1 MDSRSSTC
9 IWLLGADHPVHRPR
23 RLVAQTSDDVVVGT
37 ARLCVLIPGQPLALL
52 GAEIEAVA
60 LFFLAYTLFG
70 WLRHRPATAPVASTW
85 THRII
90 ERGGGITWLVLFNL
104 TGASMFLR
112 FGGGLYLLAV
122 VMFFMLLYKALG
134 RPRRLEKPGV
144 LRHPRPRCRRKAG

>member
-1 MDSRSSTC
+1 M
-9 IWLLGADHPVHRPR
+9 
-23 RLVAQTSDDVVVGT
+23 
-37 ARLCVLIPGQPLALL
+37 
-52 GAEIEAVA
+52 A

-134 RPRRLEKPGV
+134 RPRRLGKARRPQASPSALQTQSRMTESHGKRRGRYAPPLLQRSTQAARRG
-144 LRHPRPRCRRKAG
+144 RPRRPADTWPRAPSSTACDVSSANRASRAM

>member
-1 MDSRSSTC
+1 M
-9 IWLLGADHPVHRPR
+9 
-23 RLVAQTSDDVVVGT
+23 
-37 ARLCVLIPGQPLALL
+37 
-52 GAEIEAVA
+52 A

-112 FGGGLYLLAV
+112 FGGGPYLLAV
-122 VMFFMLLYKALG
+122 LMFFMFAVQG
-134 RPRRLEKPGV
+134 PRATQEAGKSQASSGIPVRAADAKPDDRVSWQKKRAVCAAPAAKVHSG
-144 LRHPRPRCRRKAG
+144 G